1 MSHPRRV
8 VPGACYLLTRR
19 AYQRTF
25 RMRPH
30 AVTNQIS
37 EYCAAWAAAKT
48 GVVIHAF
55 VVMSDHHHLVVSDP
69 QGVLPEFLRELHR
82 TMAKALNASQGQ
94 WENLWSAEKA
104 NAVRLPTTRD
114 VLDKIA
120 YCVANPVAA
129 ALVEAPEQWPGVNV
143 WVPGT
148 RKDVLRPTA
157 YFDSSGEMPK
167 QVQLRIDP
175 PAAVGGDLDDW
186 CARVAE
192 AVAAEVRNAR
202 AVVAKQ
208 GLAFLGPRGV
218 MRKSFLTRA
227 TKKEAKRRI
236 NPMLAAKDMR
246 IRRAFLRLERAF
258 RAAHRSA
265 LRMWQAGDRHAVF
278 PFGTWWMRVHH
289 GADVMPA
296 AA

>member
-1 MSHPRRV
+1 MSYPRRV

-19 AYQRTF
+19 AYQRTN

-48 GVVIHAF
+48 GVVIHAV
-55 VVMSDHHHLVVSDP
+55 VVMSNHHHLVVSDP
-69 QGVLPEFLRELHR
+69 DGVLPEFLRELHR

-94 WENLWSAEKA
+94 WENLWSAEA
-104 NAVRLPTTRD
+104 ASAVRLPTMRD

-120 YCVANPVAA
+120 YCAANPVAA
-129 ALVEAPEQWPGVNV
+129 ALVKTPEEWPGVNA

-148 RKDVLRPTA
+148 RKEVGRPTA
-157 YFDSSGEMPK
+157 YFDASGEMPK
-167 QVQLRIDP
+167 QVQLRIEA
-175 PAAVGGDLDDW
+175 PAGLGNLDDW
-186 CARVAE
+186 RGRVTE
-192 AVAAEVRNAR
+192 AVAAKVRGAR
-202 AVVAKQ
+202 ASVAQQ
-208 GLAFLGPRGV
+208 GLAFLGPRVV
-218 MRKSFLTRA
+218 MKQSFLTRA
-227 TKKEAKRRI
+227 TKHELKRRI
-236 NPMLAAKDMR
+236 NPVLAAKDVW
-246 IRRAFLRLERAF
+246 IRQTFLRLEKAF

-265 LRMWQAGDRHAVF
+265 VRAWKAGERCAVF

-289 GADVMPA
+289 GAGVMPA